1 MNTLLWCVAAILF
14 ASIAVVIAT
23 NHLILR
29 RLREE
34 HEALFRELKSPDVD
48 DFGLGFVS
56 DAYRAYRR
64 FVKSDRHK
72 ELRDA
77 RLSMYVVIGRRAE
90 WVAYAAIAFFGVM
103 WVLGVKA

>member
-1 MNTLLWCVAAILF
+1 MNTLLWSVVAILF
-14 ASIAVVIAT
+14 ASIAVVIVT
-23 NHLILR
+23 DRLILR

-48 DFGLGFVS
+48 DLSFGFVS
-56 DAYRAYRR
+56 DAERAYRR

-77 RLSMYVVIGRRAE
+77 RLSMYVAIRRRTE
-90 WVAYAAIAFFGVM
+90 WVLYAVVAFFGVM